1 MNAIAPTHPAR
12 PARVSHLRGAARVAL
27 LCLSLSLVACASG
40 PTANPK
46 DPLEPMNRSI
56 SRFNDTVDDYVLKP
70 VSTTYRDAT
79 PELVQKGV
87 RNFFN
92 NLSDLWSTVNNGLQL
107 KGRDTAESLMRFVV
121 NTTVGIYGV
130 FDVATPIGLQRH
142 PEDLGQTL
150 GHWGVPDGPYL
161 VLPFFGPSTLRDTAA
176 WPGDTAM
183 DPVRQH
189 DDVPVRNSAIG
200 LRTVQKRADLLKATE
215 LLGEASLDKYS
226 FTRDAYLQLRR
237 NQIYDG
243 NPPDEADDGQTPSTP

>member
-1 MNAIAPTHPAR
+1 MKAIASTHPAR
-12 PARVSHLRGAARVAL
+12 PARVSRLRGGARVAL
-27 LCLSLSLVACASG
+27 WCLSLSLVACASG

-176 WPGDTAM
+176 WPADTAM